1 MMKTVVKRLIYG
13 IIGIFLILI
22 IIATTILKIYI
33 LYKTKKQ
40 KNIDEKLIENQ
51 ISNDSIQ
58 DF

>member
-1 MMKTVVKRLIYG
+1 MKTVVKRLIYG